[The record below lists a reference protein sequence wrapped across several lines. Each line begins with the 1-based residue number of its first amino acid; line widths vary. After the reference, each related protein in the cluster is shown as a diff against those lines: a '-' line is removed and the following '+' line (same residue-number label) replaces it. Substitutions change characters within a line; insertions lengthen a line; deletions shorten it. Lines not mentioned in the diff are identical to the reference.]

1 MKYEKKDEETSV
13 FLMDKEP
20 IPGWTIDDL
29 QEWYRCHPGESG
41 LAEAF
46 AAASNKFFWVADTEY
61 DFEEGTPEQ
70 KEASERIALWG
81 KTMDRLK
88 EEIFEI
94 LKREGVEIPETGQI
108 TVLSPFMERNG
119 FYDGDGWWIRKP

>member
-1 MKYEKKDEETSV
+1 MKYEKKDEETSIY
-13 FLMDKEP
+13 LMDTEP
-20 IPGWTIDDL
+20 ILDWTTEDL
-29 QEWYRCHPGESG
+29 LEWYRSNPGESG

-46 AAASNKFFWVADTEY
+46 AAASNKFFWIADTENDY
-61 DFEEGTPEQ
+61 EEGTPEQ
-70 KEASERIALWG
+70 KEASKRIELWG

-108 TVLSPFMERNG
+108 TVLSPFMDRNG
-119 FYDGDGWWIRKP
+119 FYDGDGWWIRKT